1 MKRLIILAAM
11 ACLLVPSLGAQSLD
25 KPAAT
30 ARLTKTESVTVSQL
44 QKAVAAMETQ
54 AKRSLTKDERRQYLD
69 VLIGNLLLLQAA
81 GRDNVVVSD
90 AELKTA
96 IGQYEQQMGTVA
108 NLGRAMTDAEL
119 QQYLAGNGVSFEVF
133 QKQFRDQQTIIS
145 YVKAKRKSQFD
156 SIKPITDQDIQDYYD
171 SNKSKFFMDD
181 MVTVR
186 HIYIDTRPLT
196 SKEDRDRA
204 AKRADD
210 ILKELKGGAVF
221 TDLVMKYSED
231 PRSKYK
237 NGVFGSFFRNDPQ
250 ARQLFGSA
258 FFDSVFK
265 LKKGEMSGV
274 LQSNIGLHIVQVSDR
289 INAQLLDLGDKIPP
303 QNQITVK
310 EGIKN
315 TIVSTRQNDVFSIA
329 LSDLVAALRKQ
340 AEVKIFD
347 DNINW

>member
-1 MKRLIILAAM
+1 MV
-11 ACLLVPSLGAQSLD
+11 CVLVPSLGAQTLD

-44 QKAVAAMETQ
+44 QKAVASMETQ

-81 GRDNVVVSD
+81 ARDNVIVSD

-96 IGQYEQQMGTVA
+96 VGQYETQMGTIA
-108 NLGRAMTDAEL
+108 NLGRAMSDGEL
-119 QQYLAGNGVSFEVF
+119 QQYLQGNGVSFEAF
-133 QKQFRDQQTIIS
+133 QKQLRDQQTIID

-156 SIKPITDQDIQDYYD
+156 SVKPVTDQDVQDYYD

-186 HIYIDTRPLT
+186 HIFIDTRPLT

-210 ILKELKGGAVF
+210 ILKELKGGAAF

-231 PRSKYK
+231 TKSKYK

-250 ARQLFGSA
+250 GRQLFGSS

-265 LKKGEMSGV
+265 LKKGETSSV
-274 LQSNIGLHIVQVSDR
+274 LQSNLGLHIVQVTDR
-289 INAQLLDLGDKIPP
+289 LGAQLLGLNDKIPP
-303 QNQITVK
+303 QNVMTVK

-315 TIVSTRQNDVFSIA
+315 TLAGQRQNEVFSA
-329 LSDLVAALRKQ
+329 TLSDLVAELRKQ
-340 AEVKIFD
+340 ADVKVFD
-347 DNINW
+347 NNIDW